1 MTDISSISSDELT
14 QRRRQLRR
22 QRRARFLQ
30 TSWQIVSMTGITVGV
45 IWLVTLPDWMLRD
58 PSQIVI
64 EGSKSLSPDVI
75 RAMLPIT
82 YPQSVLALQ
91 PEALARQLEAEAPIA
106 NATVTRRMFPPG
118 VSIHIQERRPVAV
131 VYADPHTS
139 ETLPRDKSF
148 EHLFIIALLDD
159 QGTWIPYEQYA
170 ALNQSQKLPKLKV
183 IGIQEHNRTQWV
195 SLYETLSRSPIKV
208 TTLDWR
214 EPSNLILHT
223 DLGLVHFGPFGT
235 RFSEQLKVLDQMR
248 KLPDSVESEKIA
260 YIDLSN
266 PDMPMLELTAGA
278 VKPSP
283 KPEN

>member
-30 TSWQIVSMTGITVGV
+30 TSWQMISMTGITVGV
-45 IWLVTLPDWMLRD
+45 IWLVTLPDWMLSD
-58 PSQIVI
+58 PSQVVI

-106 NATVTRRMFPPG
+106 DATVTRRMFPPR
-118 VSIHIQERRPVAV
+118 VIIHIQERHPIAI
-131 VYADPHTS
+131 VYADPQNS
-139 ETLPRDKSF
+139 LPLPQGKF
-148 EHLFIIALLDD
+148 ENLVAIALLDSE
-159 QGTWIPYEQYA
+159 GTWIPYEQYVT
-170 ALNQSQKLPKLKV
+170 LNSSQKLPNLKV
-183 IGIQEHNRTQWV
+183 VGIQEHNRTQWK
-195 SLYETLSRSPIKV
+195 SLYDTLSRSPIKI
-208 TTLDWR
+208 TTIDWR

-223 DLGLVHFGPFGT
+223 DLGLVHCGPFGA
-235 RFSEQLKVLDQMR
+235 RFPEQLKILDQMR
-248 KLPDSVESEKIA
+248 KLPDSLETEKIA

-283 KPEN
+283 QPE

>member
-30 TSWQIVSMTGITVGV
+30 TSWQIISMTGITVGV
-45 IWLVTLPDWMLRD
+45 VWLVTLPDWMLSD

-106 NATVTRRMFPPG
+106 DATVTRRMFPPG
-118 VSIHIQERRPVAV
+118 MTIHIQERHPIAV
-131 VYADPHTS
+131 VYADPQTS
-139 ETLPRDKSF
+139 APLMPGGLENLLAT
-148 EHLFIIALLDD
+148 ALLDD
-159 QGTWIPYEQYA
+159 KGTWIPYEQYV
-170 ALNQSQKLPKLKV
+170 ALNHSQKLPALKV
-183 IGIQEHNRTQWV
+183 IGIQEHQRTQWK
-195 SLYETLSRSPIKV
+195 SLYETLSRSPIKI
-208 TTLDWR
+208 TAIDWR

-223 DLGLVHFGPFGT
+223 DLGLVHCGPFGA
-235 RFSEQLKVLDQMR
+235 RFPEQLQVLDQMR
-248 KLPDSVESEKIA
+248 KLPDSLETDQIA

-266 PDMPMLELTAGA
+266 PEMPMLELTAGA
-278 VKPSP
+278 AKLSP
-283 KPEN
+283 QLEE

>member
-22 QRRARFLQ
+22 QRRARLLQ
-30 TSWQIVSMTGITVGV
+30 TSWQVISMTGLTVGV
-45 IWLVTLPDWMLRD
+45 VWLVTLPDWMLND
-58 PSQIVI
+58 SSQIVI
-64 EGSKSLSPDVI
+64 EGSKSLSPDMI

-106 NATVTRRMFPPG
+106 DATVTRRMFPPG
-118 VSIHIQERRPVAV
+118 VVIHIQERHPIAV
-131 VYADPHTS
+131 VYAAPQNTM
-139 ETLPRDKSF
+139 TLPQGENF
-148 EHLFIIALLDD
+148 ENLVAIALLDNE
-159 QGTWIPYEQYA
+159 GTWMPYEQYV
-170 ALNQSQKLPKLKV
+170 ALNHSQKLPNLKV
-183 IGIQEHNRTQWV
+183 VGIQEHYRTQWKE
-195 SLYETLSRSPIKV
+195 LYDTLSRSPIKI
-208 TTLDWR
+208 TTIDWR

-223 DLGLVHFGPFGT
+223 DLGLVHCGPFGA
-235 RFSEQLKVLDQMR
+235 RFREQLKILDQMR
-248 KLPDSVESEKIA
+248 KLPDSLETEKIA

-283 KPEN
+283 QPE